1 MNIRNLMQRTFAVG
15 IFTLAVLTI
24 LTTLAAASSAQDDMN
39 VINRSQVPATAKTL
53 GAFVPKGWIIE
64 QQIIGNVGGDG
75 DTFIALKLIEDKP
88 LTETRNRAMV
98 IALKD
103 DKGDLK
109 NAGVAG
115 KLLQCPGCGGAFY
128 GIMDAPADVKVGDKG
143 VITITQDGGSRWVWT
158 ETYKFRFDTA
168 SGKFQLIGFD
178 YAVRDRNTGQV
189 DSESTNYITGDRVTT
204 HGKGKADK
212 TTKTQ
217 VKVAKT
223 YLDDAD
229 HEKFADDAGKRLGV
243 N

>member
-1 MNIRNLMQRTFAVG
+1 MNIRNLILRVLAIVVFFGAG
-15 IFTLAVLTI
+15 IAIFTALPINLF
-24 LTTLAAASSAQDDMN
+24 AQDDMT
-39 VINRSQVPATAKTL
+39 VIDRSKVPATAKTL

-64 QQIIGNVGGDG
+64 QQTSGYIGGDS
-75 DTFIALKLIEDKP
+75 DTFIILKLIEDKP
-88 LTETRNRAMV
+88 LTEMRNRAMV
-98 IALKD
+98 IVVKD

-128 GIMDAPADVKVGDKG
+128 GIMDAPADVKVGEKG

-158 ETYKFRFDTA
+158 ETYKFRFESA
-168 SGKFQLIGFD
+168 AGKFQLIGFD

-204 HGKGKADK
+204 HRKGA
-212 TTKTQ
+212 TKSQ
-217 VKVAKT
+217 AKIAKT

-229 HEKFADDAGKRLGV
+229 HEKFAEDAGKRLGV

>member
-1 MNIRNLMQRTFAVG
+1 MNIQKLMLRM
-15 IFTLAVLTI
+15 LTI
-24 LTTLAAASSAQDDMN
+24 SVFAGAAIAILATLPAAAFAQDDMT
-39 VINRSQVPATAKTL
+39 VINRSQVPASAKTL

-88 LTETRNRAMV
+88 LTEMRNRALV

-128 GIMDAPADVKVGDKG
+128 GIMDAPADLKVGDKG

-158 ETYKFRFDTA
+158 ETYKFRFEAA

-178 YAVRDRNTGQV
+178 YNVRDRNTGQV
-189 DSESTNYITGDRVTT
+189 DSESNNYITGDRITS
-204 HGKGKADK
+204 HSKGKDA
-212 TTKTQ
+212 KTQ
-217 VKVAKT
+217 AKVAKT
-223 YLDDAD
+223 YLDDVD